1 MSYSVTLTS
10 SMSQNLFSLQQI
22 NSAMETANNNLATG
36 KKVNSALD
44 DPINF
49 FAAQDHTYRASDL
62 EMRKDEMSEGVQ
74 TITAA
79 NDGVE
84 AILDLI
90 DAAKSLAQSA
100 LTAEDQTEVNDLED
114 QFTEVMSQIDDLAG
128 DSGYK
133 GVNLLMG
140 ATEQL
145 KVYFN
150 EDGSSNMTVTG
161 EDATSTGLG
170 ITAVAADDWWDGTNS
185 VPSES
190 AINATIAELDDA
202 RDALRTTAKTL
213 STSLS
218 TIEIRL
224 DFTSNMINTLEEGAG
239 NLTNADTNE
248 ESANLLT
255 LQTQQ
260 SLAINALSIAS
271 DSAQSVLGL
280 FN

>member
-1 MSYSVTLTS
+1 
-10 SMSQNLFSLQQI
+10 
-22 NSAMETANNNLATG
+22 METANNNLATG

-114 QFTEVMSQIDDLAG
+114 QFTELMSQIDDLAG

-140 ATEQL
+140 TTEQL

-170 ITAVAADDWWDGTNS
+170 ITAVAADAWWDGTNS

-190 AINATIAELDDA
+190 AINATIDELDDA

-271 DSAQSVLGL
+271 DAAQSVLGL